1 MSTLARPVSYG
12 PSSAVEPAQDRRLGP
27 AFWTSSIAHGAALA
41 ALLFFT
47 YALREKIDAIPPVFE
62 VVAGEGNAF
71 DAKEAPSGH
80 EAGLA
85 AEGAVEFTSPTPAP
99 TWTPPAPAPME
110 AVSPAEATPAPV
122 APVTPVTKVEP
133 VKPAPK
139 VDPVPVP
146 NFKNAVSKT
155 IRRQEKKAD
164 KEIQAQ
170 RDADAK
176 AAAAE
181 AKRAATSYAEFQKQ
195 QGSKSTKSTT
205 ASASAGGTAAGPRVD
220 ASGIRKGVTGANGAN
235 REGAGGKALAA
246 DGGASLDRY
255 FAMLIERLRS
265 SHEKPGGLSDL
276 LSAEVEFTVAANGAM
291 TGVRITRSSGNSD
304 FDQSVLETFSRV
316 RSVGPR
322 PDGKTDVRSL
332 TFRMKEI

>member
-1 MSTLARPVSYG
+1 MSTLVRPLSYG
-12 PSSAVEPAQDRRLGP
+12 PSSAVEPGQDRRLGP
-27 AFWTSSIAHGAALA
+27 AFWVSAIAHGTALA
-41 ALLFFT
+41 FLLFFT
-47 YALREKIDAIPPVFE
+47 FAMRDKIDAVPPAFE

-85 AEGAVEFTSPTPAP
+85 AEGAVEFTSPNPAP
-99 TWTPPAPAPME
+99 TWTPPASAPIE
-110 AVSPAEATPAPV
+110 AVSPAEAPPAPV

-133 VKPAPK
+133 VKATPK
-139 VDPVPVP
+139 PDPTPIP
-146 NFKNAVSKT
+146 NLKNAVLKN
-155 IRRQEKKAD
+155 IRKEEKKAD
-164 KEIQAQ
+164 KQIQAQ

-195 QGSKSTKSTT
+195 QGNKGAKSATPS
-205 ASASAGGTAAGPRVD
+205 SGGGGSPGPRVD

-255 FAMLIERLRS
+255 FSMLIERLRS
-265 SHEKPGGLSDL
+265 NHEKPGGLSDL
-276 LSAEVEFTVAANGAM
+276 LSAEVEFTVAANGAI

-304 FDQSVLETFSRV
+304 FDQSVLETFARV

>member
-1 MSTLARPVSYG
+1 MSTLARPVTYG
-12 PSSAVEPAQDRRLGP
+12 PSSAVEPGQDRRFGP
-27 AFWTSSIAHGAALA
+27 AFWASAIAHGAALA

-47 YALREKIDAIPPVFE
+47 LALRDKIDSDPPIFE

-71 DAKEAPSGH
+71 DAKEAPAGH

-85 AEGAVEFTSPTPAP
+85 AEGPVEFTSPTPAP
-99 TWTPPAPAPME
+99 NWTPPAPAPME
-110 AVSPAEATPAPV
+110 AVTPPEAPPTPA
-122 APVTPVTKVEP
+122 APVPPVTKVEP

-139 VDPVPVP
+139 ADPIP
-146 NFKNAVSKT
+146 NLKNAVLKN
-155 IRRQEKKAD
+155 IRKEEKKVD
-164 KEIQAQ
+164 KQIQAQ
-170 RDADAK
+170 RAADAK

-195 QGSKSTKSTT
+195 QGSKSSKSATSA
-205 ASASAGGTAAGPRVD
+205 ASSGGGTTPGPRVD

-235 REGAGGKALAA
+235 REGAGGKALTA

-255 FAMLIERLRS
+255 FSMLIERLRS

-276 LSAEVEFTVAANGAM
+276 LSAEVEFTVAANGAI
-291 TGVRITRSSGNSD
+291 TGVRITRSSGNND
-304 FDQSVLETFSRV
+304 FDQSVLETFARV

-332 TFRMKEI
+332 TFRMKEV

>member
-47 YALREKIDAIPPVFE
+47 YALRDKIDAIPPVFD
-62 VVAGEGNAF
+62 VVAGDGNAF

-80 EAGLA
+80 EAGQA

-110 AVSPAEATPAPV
+110 AVSPPEATPAPV

-155 IRRQEKKAD
+155 IRKQEKKAD

-181 AKRAATSYAEFQKQ
+181 AKRAATSYAEFQRQ
-195 QGSKSTKSTT
+195 QGTKSTKSTT
-205 ASASAGGTAAGPRVD
+205 ASASSGGTTVGPRVD
-220 ASGIRKGVTGANGAN
+220 ASSIRKGVTGANGPN
-235 REGAGGKALAA
+235 REGAGGKELVSAGL
-246 DGGASLDRY
+246 GTY
-255 FAMLIERLRS
+255 FDMLRERLRS

-291 TGVRITRSSGNSD
+291 TGVRITRSSGNND
-304 FDQSVLETFSRV
+304 FDQSVLETFARV